1 MALGTD
7 HIIVGEVA
15 NFIPELWSDEVIAAY
30 KSNLVM
36 AQLVRKLNHRGKKGD
51 TIKIPTPT
59 RGSASDKSMSAQAQV
74 TLIQHGTDAGLSLA
88 IDKHKHYARLI
99 EDVVDVQALESLRR
113 FYTDDGGYAIARQ
126 VDTDLLVE
134 AFNTGSASLTY
145 VAATNTLTTAST
157 FDTIYEGDG
166 TVWNELTSTD
176 ISDAGIRTQVKLLD
190 DVDAPM
196 AGRYSVLPTIA
207 KFDLLG
213 TARFTE
219 QAFVGEVGAGNT
231 IRNGIVGDAYGIE
244 FYVTTRTPL
253 FTVSVQAGIPGRS
266 VRYGHDLRCWRLARR
281 QCKHFRG
288 SDRVNCLGYSPLRG
302 AMFIFQVC
310 SADVEHTSK
319 LNNLGRDFMTEFN
332 EHDYR
337 NVLALVSFAFKNG
350 MVESQDDAKVLLTLE
365 AKATAALEPVV
376 ETEEEHGDD
385 VPASD

>member
-7 HIIVGEVA
+7 HIITTEVP

-59 RGSASDKSMSAQAQV
+59 RGDAADKAAETQV
-74 TLIQHGTDAGLSLA
+74 SLIQHGTDAGLSIS

-99 EDVVDVQALESLRR
+99 EDIVGIQALESLRR

-145 VAATNTLTTAST
+145 TAATNTLTTAST

-166 TVWNELTSTD
+166 STWDETTATD
-176 ISDAGIRTQVKLLD
+176 ISDTGLRTFVKVLD
-190 DVDAPM
+190 DSDAPQ
-196 AGRYSVLPTIA
+196 AGRYSVVPTIV
-207 KFDLLG
+207 KFDLTG

-219 QAFVGEVGAGNT
+219 QAFVGEVGMGNT

-253 FTVSVQAGIPGRS
+253 VEDSLGTADNVSGV
-266 VRYGHDLRCWRLARR
+266 V
-281 QCKHFRG
+281 
-288 SDRVNCLGYSPLRG
+288 
-302 AMFIFQVC
+302 FQ
-310 SADVEHTSK
+310 
-319 LNNLGRDFMTEFN
+319 RD
-332 EHDYR
+332 
-337 NVLALVSFAFKNG
+337 ALVL
-350 MVESQDDAKVLLTLE
+350 VEQLGVRSQSQYKLE
-365 AKATAALEPVV
+365 YLADLFVTDMIYGVKSLRDSSIATFVV
-376 ETEEEHGDD
+376 PTT
-385 VPASD
+385 

>member
-166 TVWNELTSTD
+166 TVWDELTSTD

-253 FTVSVQAGIPGRS
+253 VENSSAVDQVSGV
-266 VRYGHDLRCWRLARR
+266 
-281 QCKHFRG
+281 F
-288 SDRVNCLGYSPLRG
+288 
-302 AMFIFQVC
+302 FQ
-310 SADVEHTSK
+310 
-319 LNNLGRDFMTEFN
+319 RD
-332 EHDYR
+332 
-337 NVLALVSFAFKNG
+337 ALVLIEQLG
-350 MVESQDDAKVLLTLE
+350 VRSQSQYKLEYLADLFVTDMIYGVGVLRDDSVNTFVVP
-365 AKATAALEPVV
+365 TA
-376 ETEEEHGDD
+376 
-385 VPASD
+385 